1 MEKGIHL
8 RQFLFAFFAFSC
20 VQLARA
26 ADPSVTAVLTESE
39 TAVGRPVQLQIQ
51 VSGVSN
57 PKPPGEISVDG
68 LEIRSAGVSR
78 QYQLNN
84 FSMSYS
90 FTYNYMVMPLKT
102 GIFKIPAQTI
112 DAGGKTLLTPE
123 LTLNVVAASGQ
134 SSRSGRS
141 NSGRDT
147 SSVDPSQIGFIE
159 MVLPKATAY
168 VGEMVPVQVRLGLN
182 MRAPVESLGSGVQI
196 AGQGFTTQ
204 KMTDPRQTVENANGR
219 SYQVFIFNTAI
230 SAARTGKLEIG
241 PAETNPVVRVARA
254 GRGNPSLPR
263 DLFDDPFFNN
273 FFNDPA
279 FAPSMPKEVQ
289 LKSQPGTLEVK
300 PLPPNAPPGF
310 SGAVGS
316 FTLKV
321 EAKPKEA
328 QVGDPIT
335 VNATLT
341 GRGNF
346 DRVTAP
352 TLENASGWHQYPPSD
367 SFKQDDDVGISGT
380 KTFETVLS
388 AKERKDKLPRMVFTF
403 FDPVKEQYVTLK
415 SDEIPLR
422 IEGGT
427 APAATP
433 AIASAPAPAATAPTA
448 PATVA
453 PAKQEQDIL
462 YQLADRPAAIETFT
476 PVYAQRTFWVAQL
489 LPLLALLGFVG
500 WKIRR
505 SRLDD
510 RAAQRI
516 ARLQHEASELQRG
529 LRRNDVSPQQYAANA
544 SRAVQ
549 IKTALA
555 RNLDPNQVDAETAA
569 ATFDL
574 DEERRKR
581 LQQLFE
587 ESDEMRY
594 SGGGN
599 GHDAFSPERRRE
611 ILELVENLHA

>member
-8 RQFLFAFFAFSC
+8 RQFLFAFFALSC

-57 PKPPGEISVDG
+57 PKPPGEINVDG

-102 GIFKIPAQTI
+102 GTFRIPTQTI
-112 DAGGKTLLTPE
+112 DAGGKTLHTPE

-134 SSRSGRS
+134 SPRSGRS

-147 SSVDPSQIGFIE
+147 AHIDPSQIGFVE
-159 MVLPKATAY
+159 MVLPKTTAY

-182 MRAPVESLGSGVQI
+182 MRAPVESLGQGVQI
-196 AGQGFTTQ
+196 GGQGFTAQ
-204 KMTDPRQTVENANGR
+204 KMTDPRQTVENVNGR

-241 PAETNPVVRVARA
+241 PAEINPVVRVARA

-289 LKSQPGTLEVK
+289 LRSKPATLEVK

-367 SFKQDDDVGISGT
+367 SFKQDDDVGISGM

-388 AKERKDKLPRMVFTF
+388 AKERKDKLPRIVFTF
-403 FDPVKEQYVTLK
+403 FDPIKEQYVTLK

-422 IEGGT
+422 IEGA

-433 AIASAPAPAATAPTA
+433 AILSAPAAAATAPSAPAATA
-448 PATVA
+448 A
-453 PAKQEQDIL
+453 PAKQEEDIL
-462 YQLADRPAAIETFT
+462 YQLTDRPAAIETFT
-476 PVYAQRTFWVAQL
+476 PLYAQRTFWLAQL
-489 LPLLALLGFVG
+489 LPLLALLGFAG

-549 IKTALA
+549 LKTALA

-569 ATFDL
+569 AAFDL

-581 LQQLFE
+581 LRQLFE